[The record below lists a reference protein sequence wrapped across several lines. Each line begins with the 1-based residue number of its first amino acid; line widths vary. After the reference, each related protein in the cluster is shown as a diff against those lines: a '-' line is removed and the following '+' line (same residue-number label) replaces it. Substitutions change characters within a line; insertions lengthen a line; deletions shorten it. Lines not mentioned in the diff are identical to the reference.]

1 MKTLSEIYAQN
12 YKIAVSLE
20 VLQSAM
26 QAMADHEIAVIST
39 SIVDNKPNLVVDY
52 SDNFELLA
60 VTISDLD
67 KCSLV
72 VCGCV
77 VSWDQAKEL
86 AA

>member
-1 MKTLSEIYAQN
+1 MKTLSEIYEQN
-12 YKIAVSLE
+12 YKVAASLE
-20 VLQSAM
+20 ALQSAM

-52 SDNFELLA
+52 SDNLELLA
-60 VTISDLD
+60 VTIGDLD
-67 KCSLV
+67 RCSLV

-77 VSWDQAKEL
+77 VSWTECKEL

>member
-1 MKTLSEIYAQN
+1 MKTLSEIYEQN
-12 YKIAVSLE
+12 YKIAASLE
-20 VLQSAM
+20 ALQSAM

-52 SDNFELLA
+52 SDNLELLA
-60 VTISDLD
+60 VTIGDLD

-77 VSWDQAKEL
+77 VSWDQVKEL